1 MAAFAINYAWLIVP
15 VKSEFPH
22 LSSDFAARAAK
33 WEGVRPGRKS
43 WFSAG
48 LILPILLSQLHP
60 SLGRQVKAV
69 VDPKVAPGKNL
80 GWLEGPK
87 PKFGRATLGIV
98 DSTSYGAMGP
108 V

>member
-1 MAAFAINYAWLIVP
+1 MAAFTINYGWLIVP
-15 VKSEFPH
+15 VKSECPH

-33 WEGVRPGRKS
+33 WEGMRPGRKS

-48 LILPILLSQLHP
+48 LVLLLLLSQLHP
-60 SLGRQVKAV
+60 SLGRPVKAAV
-69 VDPKVAPGKNL
+69 HPEVAPGKNL

-87 PKFGRATLGIV
+87 PKFGRGSLGIG
-98 DSTSYGAMGP
+98 DSTSYGAQDS